1 MSTRNSNIIGT
12 DRDYESLVKEDRVH
26 SSIFTD
32 EAIFEDEMER
42 IFHKTWLFALHESEV
57 PKEGD
62 FKLLKLG
69 RFPVIAVRDN
79 NNEVQLLI
87 NRCRHRGAQ
96 VCEAS
101 QGNAKAFQC

>member
-1 MSTRNSNIIGT
+1 MSTTKSNIIGT
-12 DRDYESLVKEDRVH
+12 DRDYGSLVKEDRIH

-32 EAIFEDEMER
+32 ESVFEDEMER

-57 PKEGD
+57 PKKGD

-69 RFPVIAVRDN
+69 RFPVIAVRDEN
-79 NNEVQLLI
+79 EEVQLMI

-96 VCEAS
+96 VCEATS
-101 QGNAKAFQC
+101 